1 MLCGFV
7 VCSLPGFWPDSLIT
21 TVIGS
26 VLVSPYQVYVA
37 PAALSSILYY
47 LIYYLYGSKIY
58 FPLNKDT
65 DTPEKVLDYALPGNQ
80 AQFGARRLAQ
90 SSIILLQYE
99 KG

>member
-1 MLCGFV
+1 
-7 VCSLPGFWPDSLIT
+7 
-21 TVIGS
+21 
-26 VLVSPYQVYVA
+26 
-37 PAALSSILYY
+37 
-47 LIYYLYGSKIY
+47 
-58 FPLNKDT
+58 LNKDT